1 MSYLSWIW
9 GVIGLL
15 MFIEIVVAAGV
26 IADRYGW
33 QMPGGLEGIAYA
45 QPGPNYNPPPGPNPP
60 SQPGPTPPTTL
71 NSGGPSEGPVPEMP
85 GGGCPQE
92 FPVEIG
98 GACFR

>member
-1 MSYLSWIW
+1 VPYLRWIL
-9 GVIGLL
+9 GVVGFL
-15 MFIEIVVAAGV
+15 MVLELAVAAGV
-26 IADRYGW
+26 VAERYGW
-33 QMPGGLEGIAYA
+33 QMPRLEDIAYA
-45 QPGPNYNPPPGPNPP
+45 QPGPNYSPPGPNPP
-60 SQPGPTPPTTL
+60 SQPGPTPPPTTL